1 MTVSDVTR
9 RTSVV
14 GTAAAGQEV
23 SFDFPVAST
32 DEIYVKTRVTATGA
46 ESAYLTEDTDYSVT
60 LNADGSGTVTM
71 VAAVAATSEIHVSRI
86 SDRSQ
91 LLDLAQGGSFNAELL
106 EDALDKNTRQ
116 IIDNTDSLNRT
127 MTIPTTDDPTLDME
141 LPNSVDR
148 AGAYLYFDA
157 TGLPTAVNAV
167 DSSLVVISPKGET
180 LLAIATS
187 AGWLTELGVSAFAQ
201 TMLDDAA
208 ATNVLTTLGV
218 SAFAKTLL
226 DDAAATNVLTTLGVS
241 TFIKTLIDDAS
252 ATVALATLG
261 AHTADDI
268 LVHDDEV
275 LSYENNVLT
284 WKV

>member
-23 SFDFPVAST
+23 SFDFPVAAT

-60 LNADGSGTVTM
+60 LNDDGSGTVTM

-116 IIDNTDSLNRT
+116 IIENTDSLNRSLT
-127 MTIPTTDDPTLDME
+127 VPTTDDTSLDME
-141 LPNSVDR
+141 LPNSIDR
-148 AGAYLYFDA
+148 TSAFLYFDA
-157 TGLPTAVNAV
+157 SGLPTAVNTIDAGAV
-167 DSSLVVISPKGET
+167 VVTPFAET
-180 LLAIATS
+180 YLDDADAATM
-187 AGWLTELGVSAFAQ
+187 LTTLGITAFAQ
-201 TMLDDAA
+201 TILDDAA

-218 SAFAKTLL
+218 SAFAKTIL

-241 TFIKTLIDDAS
+241 TFAKTLLDDTT
-252 ATVALATLG
+252 ATATLATLG
-261 AHTADDI
+261 AHTADDV

>member
-1 MTVSDVTR
+1 M
-9 RTSVV
+9 
-14 GTAAAGQEV
+14 
-23 SFDFPVAST
+23 VAS
-32 DEIYVKTRVTATGA
+32 
-46 ESAYLTEDTDYSVT
+46 
-60 LNADGSGTVTM
+60 
-71 VAAVAATSEIHVSRI
+71 VAATSEIHVSRI

-141 LPNSVDR
+141 LPNSIDR
-148 AGAYLYFDA
+148 ASAFLYFDA
-157 TGLPTAVNAV
+157 SGLPTAVNAIDASAV
-167 DSSLVVISPKGET
+167 TVTPFAETVLDDANAATVLTTLGITAFAQT
-180 LLAIATS
+180 LLDDAA
-187 AGWLTELGVSAFAQ
+187 AANALTTLGISAFAQ
-201 TMLDDAA
+201 TI
-208 ATNVLTTLGV
+208 
-218 SAFAKTLL
+218 L

-241 TFIKTLIDDAS
+241 TFAKTLLDDTT
-252 ATVALATLG
+252 ATATLATLG